1 MTLTGQKQANQI
13 KSKKAELKIKTIHK
27 SLPKADNFK
36 LLHALR
42 PKTQQFNI
50 KLKPKSKTKQ

>member
-1 MTLTGQKQANQI
+1 MFVGVANKQTNKD
-13 KSKKAELKIKTIHK
+13 KSETIKTDQQNQSSQSKFYK
-27 SLPKADNFK
+27 SR

-50 KLKPKSKTKQ
+50 KPKSKTKQ